1 MSIRMSQDMGLH
13 RDVDR
18 WHVPDGLLQH
28 EDKQTRKRCWAACL
42 ILDRY
47 LSAYIGRPMGIQEV
61 RLRVT
66 SAGSRCSA
74 TTTRLSCVHATVD
87 HADLAA
93 VRGGAR
99 RAR

>member
-1 MSIRMSQDMGLH
+1 MARSWALLGMSIRMSQDMGLH

-66 SAGSRCSA
+66 SAG
-74 TTTRLSCVHATVD
+74 
-87 HADLAA
+87 
-93 VRGGAR
+93 
-99 RAR
+99 